1 MSRVTIKDI
10 ASQLNVSIATVDRAL
25 HNRGRIHEETY
36 KQIMLKVDEL
46 GYKPNRI
53 ASTLVK
59 NTDTRI
65 AFVTPKCNS
74 FFEEIVRG
82 AQTAADELLDFG
94 VYIDFITQDSFF
106 DSLGQAASM
115 ESLIEQKPDGI
126 LVVPLHPLLLSTS
139 IDRASENGIPVITV
153 NLDSKESKRICY
165 VGQDPEK
172 TGAIIGTLFGK
183 HMNKGGDI
191 VILNG
196 ITEISTLR
204 LRADGFIN
212 RLKNSYPGIN
222 IIGSY
227 EYVDDIKISFE
238 IAKKIIKD
246 IPSVSGIFANTAY
259 GGVGVGMAIKEM
271 GKCGSIVAIEPVA
284 YQHTIS
290 SIEKMDRLLR
300 RFPSPALQVIWDPV
314 NLLPI
319 TGLEESQESFFT
331 RTLDT
336 WGDKIAAVHA
346 KDFRMEGGRKK
357 GDLPVGTGE
366 LDWPVLLKLL
376 QQRKDNIDIILEN
389 TQPSTARSTM
399 AFLKE
404 TAESGG

>member
-271 GKCGSIVAIEPVA
+271 GKCGSIVAAGFDTDYGVLDLLDCGALKATITQNPYMEGYHSVKLLYKTIAEKIVPEREYNYTKA
-284 YQHTIS
+284 DIIIS
-290 SIEKMDRLLR
+290 SEQYEL
-300 RFPSPALQVIWDPV
+300 
-314 NLLPI
+314 N
-319 TGLEESQESFFT
+319 E
-331 RTLDT
+331 
-336 WGDKIAAVHA
+336 WGVSY
-346 KDFRMEGGRKK
+346 
-357 GDLPVGTGE
+357 
-366 LDWPVLLKLL
+366 
-376 QQRKDNIDIILEN
+376 NI
-389 TQPSTARSTM
+389 
-399 AFLKE
+399 
-404 TAESGG
+404 